1 MSETVS
7 LAYLIAVHEHAE
19 LSRCAKDP
27 LSLGWQG
34 SGLTRRRLPAPLA
47 QTTKVIIMLFAI
59 HCLDH
64 VDGLERRLAN
74 YDAHKAYLGS
84 AEIKTIISG
93 PLVAGDGETMI
104 GSLFVVEADA
114 AGDVIAFNANDPFA
128 LANVWRDVSINPF
141 LMRVDNRK

>member
-1 MSETVS
+1 
-7 LAYLIAVHEHAE
+7 
-19 LSRCAKDP
+19 
-27 LSLGWQG
+27 
-34 SGLTRRRLPAPLA
+34 
-47 QTTKVIIMLFAI
+47 MLFAI

-64 VDGLERRLAN
+64 ADGLERRLAN

-84 AEIKTIISG
+84 AIIKTIISG
-93 PLVAGDGETMI
+93 PLVASDGETMI

-114 AGDVIAFNANDPFA
+114 AEDVIAFNANDPFA